1 VNRSVVVAAGLLL
14 GCSDL
19 PSKGDALD
27 VVQRDVHEE
36 ASCTLPVSLLSKL
49 KMQHTTKAVC
59 VPKAEGRNPPL
70 ECMEALE
77 AAGATKRMPA
87 SYLNE
92 WPDDVAAAGFDAIPA
107 YERRARALVFK
118 ACFELGDLREGR
130 FRCGEAAADH
140 VLRVTKKGEK
150 LADVRYARRLTID
163 PKLGAIETAC
173 GPITRPGP
181 EADAVLEHTD
191 KGWSVRK
198 DGSAPAGR

>member
-1 VNRSVVVAAGLLL
+1 VNRLSRVAAGLLL

-19 PSKGDALD
+19 PSKSDALD

-36 ASCTLPVSLLSKL
+36 ASCTLPLGVLSKL

-59 VPKAEGRNPPL
+59 VPKVDGPDPVLA
-70 ECMEALE
+70 CMQALE
-77 AAGATKRMPA
+77 DMGAAKRMPA

-107 YERRARALVFK
+107 YERRARALAFK
-118 ACFELGDLREGR
+118 ACFEMGDLREGR

-140 VLRVTKKGEK
+140 VLRITKKGEK

-163 PKLGAIETAC
+163 PKLTAIEAAC
-173 GPITRPGP
+173 GVVTRPPP
-181 EADAVLEHTD
+181 EADAVLRRTD
-191 KGWSVRK
+191 KDWSVAK
-198 DGSAPAGR
+198 EESTPAGR